1 MAELYE
7 LAWAGLRWSYDEYGL
22 RGAAAFLVVGLL
34 AYYVAME
41 RFRETFEDID
51 VDADAVATA
60 LPDSVTESA

>member
-22 RGAAAFLVVGLL
+22 KGAAAFLVVGLL

-41 RFRETFEDID
+41 RETFEDID

>member
-1 MAELYE
+1 MAELHE
-7 LAWAGLRWSYDEYGL
+7 LAWAGLRWSYDEYGVK
-22 RGAAAFLVVGLL
+22 GAAAFLVVGLL

-41 RFRETFEDID
+41 RETFEDID